1 MAKARSNAG
10 HVLTLASLTNEVS
23 RPTIRATALVF
34 EDAASRDLETRLN
47 RVAPSIANVLI
58 VGETGTGKE
67 LAARFIHDASARRSS
82 PFVAVNCGAFVESLI
97 EAELFGHERG
107 AFTGAIDARAGW
119 FEVANGGSIFLDEVG
134 DLPLSLQV
142 KLLRVLQEREVV
154 RVGSRKPMPV
164 DVRVIAATNVDLE
177 EAVRLGRFRQ
187 DLFYRLNVARIDL
200 KPLRER
206 TGDILP
212 LARFFLDLYG
222 RQHER
227 AGLQLANDTIRI
239 LLSYHWPGNIREIE
253 NVMHHAV
260 LVTHGAEI
268 RPGDLNLSRLGPEPG
283 ATNEPQQ
290 KSLEAAFGR
299 LFDDGAPAVY
309 DDVTSRL
316 VHSAL
321 ERCGGNQVQTARL
334 LGISRNVLRS
344 HLARMGVIAGRRRTA
359 GPLGERPDHA

>member
-1 MAKARSNAG
+1 MAKANRNAG
-10 HVLTLASLTNEVS
+10 HVLTLASLTKEVS

-34 EDAASRDLETRLN
+34 EDPASRALETRLN
-47 RVAPSIANVLI
+47 RIAPSTANVLI

-67 LAARFIHDASARRSS
+67 LAARFIHDASPRRGS

-154 RVGSRKPMPV
+154 RVGARKPTPV
-164 DVRVIAATNVDLE
+164 DVRVIAATNIDPE

-222 RQHER
+222 HQHER
-227 AGLQLANDTIRI
+227 PGLQLANDVVRV

-260 LVTHGAEI
+260 LVAQGSAIT
-268 RPGDLNLSRLGPEPG
+268 PNDLNLSRFGAAPAAASEPY
-283 ATNEPQQ
+283 EQ
-290 KSLEAAFGR
+290 SLDAAIAR
-299 LFDDGAPAVY
+299 LFDDGAPAAY
-309 DDVTSRL
+309 DHVTSRL
-316 VHSAL
+316 VRAAL

-344 HLARMGVIAGRRRTA
+344 QLARLGVIAPRRRPRHVSTA
-359 GPLGERPDHA
+359 

>member
-1 MAKARSNAG
+1 MAKANRNAR
-10 HVLTLASLTNEVS
+10 HVLTLASLTKEVS

-34 EDAASRDLETRLN
+34 EDPASRELEARLN
-47 RVAPSIANVLI
+47 RIAPSTANVLI

-67 LAARFIHDASARRSS
+67 LAARFIHDASPRRSS

-154 RVGSRKPMPV
+154 RVGSRKPTPV
-164 DVRVIAATNVDLE
+164 DVRVIAATNVDPE

-222 RQHER
+222 QQHER
-227 AGLQLANDTIRI
+227 PGLQLANDVVRV

-260 LVTHGAEI
+260 LVAHGPAI
-268 RPGDLNLSRLGPEPG
+268 RPDDLNLSRLGPEPT
-283 ATNEPQQ
+283 AANEPYEA
-290 KSLEAAFGR
+290 SLDAAIGR
-299 LFDDGAPAVY
+299 LFDDGTSAAY
-309 DDVTSRL
+309 DHVTSRL
-316 VHSAL
+316 VRAAL
-321 ERCGGNQVQTARL
+321 DRCGGNQVKTARL

-344 HLARMGVIAGRRRTA
+344 QLARLGLIAPRRRPRHVSTA
-359 GPLGERPDHA
+359 